1 MPSQAESSP
10 AKSGRS
16 SSSRTGDTSCVDRT
30 GERWVPPSV
39 GASRRPRLSLVQS
52 SPNCS
57 GPCPHQQL
65 LRELGTHHLHKAGD
79 RTRLGERG
87 KSGSFLGGIP
97 GRETIPSALVSLCIA
112 IGHFLI
118 SFLRVLRCDSKAV
131 QFALLFLG
139 ALFTFKMFHYFNID
153 SV

>member
-1 MPSQAESSP
+1 MPSQAGSSP

-16 SSSRTGDTSCVDRT
+16 SSSRTGDTSCADRT
-30 GERWVPPSV
+30 GERWFPPPV

-57 GPCPHQQL
+57 GPRPHQQL
-65 LRELGTHHLHKAGD
+65 PGKLGTHHLHEAGD
-79 RTRLGERG
+79 RTCLGETG

-97 GRETIPSALVSLCIA
+97 GRETLPSALVSLYIA
-112 IGHFLI
+112 IGRFLI

-131 QFALLFLG
+131 QFALLLLG
-139 ALFTFKMFHYFNID
+139 AGPILLSKCFIILI
-153 SV
+153 